1 MELRAVQG
9 CQRLSLIAR
18 DTSLPLEKI
27 PPSLIVECIDAVQV
41 LDEETKQTLLRRID
55 RRRRRV

>member
-1 MELRAVQG
+1 VTSAVQG

-18 DTSLPLEKI
+18 DTSLPLEKT

-55 RRRRRV
+55 